1 MKLALDSYAQLKSP
15 IHRWEPRCKLVGLMA
30 LIFAFSG
37 VQHLSL
43 LPGMVALAIALYR
56 VSGLPISFLLG
67 RLRYPGF
74 FLLGMVGLLPFVAG
88 DTVIYSMGPLA
99 LRLEGC
105 LAAVSIATRFLCIF
119 TVALVMFGTA
129 PFLTSIKAMRGLG
142 LPSILA
148 DMMLLSYRYLEE
160 LGDRLRMMKLAM
172 KLRGFRG
179 KQLSYRNLR
188 VLASLVGTLLV
199 RSYEQSE
206 RVYQAMRLRGY
217 GQSKSLVPK
226 QSVSSWDLLFLG
238 VFLTIAAVFIIV
250 SYLYNS

>member
-1 MKLALDSYAQLKSP
+1 MKLGLDSYAYLKSP

-37 VQHLSL
+37 VQHLGL
-43 LPGMVALAIALYR
+43 LPGMAALAIALYR
-56 VSGLPISFLLG
+56 VSQLPISFLLR
-67 RLRYPGF
+67 RLRYPSF

-88 DTVIYSMGPLA
+88 DTVIFSMGPLA

-105 LAAVSIATRFLCIF
+105 LAAVLITTRFLCIF
-119 TVALVMFGTA
+119 TVALVILGTT

-142 LPSILA
+142 LPSVLA

-160 LGDRLRMMKLAM
+160 LGDRLRIMKLAM

-179 KQLSYRNLR
+179 NQPSYRNLR

-217 GQSKSLVPK
+217 GQSQSLVPK
-226 QSVSSWDLLFLG
+226 QSVSSWDLVFLG
-238 VFLTIAAVFIIV
+238 VSLAIAAASIAASI
-250 SYLYNS
+250 LW